1 MKIEYVITRRE
12 NAIKY
17 LKPSIKNGINRV
29 RPDNKKIKNQ
39 KICSLFRFP
48 FPDSPEALLIFDLR
62 RDANGTFAL
71 MRKVIPRNVM
81 KVVPENSCPDSHGLV
96 IRPANNA
103 ARKDEP
109 NTAHDP
115 YSLTIGTFMCSII

>member
-1 MKIEYVITRRE
+1 M
-12 NAIKY
+12 
-17 LKPSIKNGINRV
+17 
-29 RPDNKKIKNQ
+29 
-39 KICSLFRFP
+39 RFP
-48 FPDSPEALLIFDLR
+48 RIPREDGLFIGLLFFSPLALGSVHTWAYCLIAIVALLIFDLR

-81 KVVPENSCPDSHGLV
+81 KVAPENSCPDSHGLV

-103 ARKDEP
+103 ARKEEQ